1 MHRMESPVNPRREPG
16 VTEILL
22 RLNADD
28 TDRADLNE
36 HLYAAV
42 YDELRRLAGRLM
54 RAERAGHT
62 LEPTALVHEAYIR
75 LVDQTRVE
83 WENRAHFFAI
93 AARVMRRILID
104 HARRKARLKRGGG
117 EQRVT
122 WDEALGITRDP
133 SYEVIALD
141 SALTRLSKL
150 DRRMERVVE
159 LRIFGGMTLKEIAH
173 ALGVSKRTI
182 DDDWMVAK
190 QWLTHELAG

>member
-1 MHRMESPVNPRREPG
+1 MCPNRNPG

-22 RLNADD
+22 ELNAEG
-28 TDRADLNE
+28 ADQSQWSDQ
-36 HLYAAV
+36 LYEVV
-42 YDELRRLAGRLM
+42 YDELRHLAARLM
-54 RAERAGHT
+54 RSERADHT
-62 LEPTALVHEAYIR
+62 LQPTALVHEAYMR

-83 WENRAHFFAI
+83 WKGRAHFFAI
-93 AARVMRRILID
+93 AARIMRRILID
-104 HARRKARLKRGGG
+104 HARKKARLKRGGG

-122 WDEALGITRDP
+122 WDEALGIKQDP
-133 SYEVIALD
+133 SYEIVALD

-150 DRRMERVVE
+150 DERMEKVVE
-159 LRIFGGMTLKEIAH
+159 LRVFAGLTIKEIAY